1 MCLFLLSL
9 FDSEN
14 YINFIF
20 VLKKYII
27 MMDYKQR
34 KYAAERN
41 AVVRIIVF
49 QPTTTTNTISNG
61 MN

>member
-1 MCLFLLSL
+1 
-9 FDSEN
+9 
-14 YINFIF
+14 
-20 VLKKYII
+20 
-27 MMDYKQR
+27 MDYKQR
-34 KYAAERN
+34 KYAAEQN